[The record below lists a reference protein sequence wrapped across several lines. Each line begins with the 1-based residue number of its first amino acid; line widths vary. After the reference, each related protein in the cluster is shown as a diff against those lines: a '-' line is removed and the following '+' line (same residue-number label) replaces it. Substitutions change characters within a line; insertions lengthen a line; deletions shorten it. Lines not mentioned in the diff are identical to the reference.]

1 MKNNGN
7 KTTIKKK
14 KVRQEK
20 KGTTVSTGSK
30 MYQIP
35 KVKYGKSRTEVKNKK
50 DDKDTY
56 VEKKNKTQV
65 KQGIDITKKDP
76 QEKLNNNKIE
86 IKKEGYIPYSCIEK
100 LEENDMTCDEQMQ

>member
-56 VEKKNKTQV
+56 EEKKNKTQV
-65 KQGIDITKKDP
+65 KQGIDIT
-76 QEKLNNNKIE
+76 QEIINNKKIE
-86 IKKEGYIPYSCIEK
+86 KKKEGYIPYSCIEK